1 MASGG
6 AVLYITDAPSHLD
19 FGIDC
24 QSYET
29 GPKFRGVSLIPP
41 GLHMVYYSTGL
52 GARQGF
58 FFTCGGN
65 ELVVRSW
72 DRATEEI
79 TPANVLSEESTRE
92 LEFALQRGLLNDQL
106 GPYPFALHHTWRN
119 LCNCISARVL
129 ERANC
134 TVGNSVLPGDAVTL
148 ESLELKKMS
157 AANSIKREEK
167 LGVPRFANMELVEA
181 SVKEK
186 LNKASAGDA
195 ASRAREL
202 TGLYMDKSAILFEL
216 SDQYFDHSW
225 SDLLGEAQLAFL
237 LFLLLFSETALE
249 HWKALIHLVA
259 SSETAM
265 KRHPQFAADFI
276 RALHAQLNFAPTD
289 FFDAELSRKN
299 FLAPTFT
306 ALFSSLK
313 APSASGTEP
322 LPEILAESVRRMLKF
337 VGKKFHIFEAAN
349 AARPGAQGLAQDD
362 EEFYNLIEE
371 DMPVVVASIADSEQ
385 QHLHPAETLAAA
397 AAAAAAGE
405 SGRGLLLE
413 SIQQKWSQ
421 YLPPATTNAAAAAA
435 ATATTTITADSK
447 QPESTQAD
455 QAVSPLAAQNDL
467 YRWRYPLLSDE
478 MHASAGKEDIFMTAA
493 RVLDTECGD
502 AIKREAEF
510 FLQHEVAGRAR

>member
-1 MASGG
+1 
-6 AVLYITDAPSHLD
+6 
-19 FGIDC
+19 
-24 QSYET
+24 
-29 GPKFRGVSLIPP
+29 
-41 GLHMVYYSTGL
+41 
-52 GARQGF
+52 
-58 FFTCGGN
+58 
-65 ELVVRSW
+65 
-72 DRATEEI
+72 
-79 TPANVLSEESTRE
+79 
-92 LEFALQRGLLNDQL
+92 
-106 GPYPFALHHTWRN
+106 
-119 LCNCISARVL
+119 
-129 ERANC
+129 
-134 TVGNSVLPGDAVTL
+134 VLPGDAVTL
-148 ESLELKKMS
+148 ESLELEKMS

-167 LGVPRFANMELVEA
+167 LGVPRFANLELVEA

-202 TGLYMDKSAILFEL
+202 TCLYMDKSAILFEL

-265 KRHPQFAADFI
+265 KRHPQFSADFI

-313 APSASGTEP
+313 APSASATEP

-349 AARPGAQGLAQDD
+349 AQGLAQDD

-371 DMPVVVASIADSEQ
+371 DMPVVIASIADSEQ
-385 QHLHPAETLAAA
+385 QHLHTAETLAAA
-397 AAAAAAGE
+397 TGE
-405 SGRGLLLE
+405 SERGLLLE
-413 SIQQKWSQ
+413 SIQQKWSH
-421 YLPPATTNAAAAAA
+421 YLPPATTNAASTPPAPAPAP
-435 ATATTTITADSK
+435 ATATTSITADSK
-447 QPESTQAD
+447 QLESTQAD
-455 QAVSPLAAQNDL
+455 QAASPLAAQNDL

-493 RVLDTECGD
+493 RVLDTGCGD

-510 FLQHEVAGRAR
+510 FLQHEVAGRGR